1 MKKIIYYID
10 ESSSIR
16 ENDMSFELVVTRKI
30 QKAIL
35 AGRMNIGNSEYLNIQ
50 KKPGGWIK
58 TIEKKFPIFY
68 FLEDAQT
75 YLNAQQVLLK
85 KQMKAVKEHFLGTK
99 LDRYY
104 WHKWL

>member
-1 MKKIIYYID
+1 MNKIIYYID

-16 ENDMSFELVVTRKI
+16 ENDMSVELVVTRNI

-35 AGRMNIGNSEYLNIQ
+35 VGKMNIGNSEYLNIQ

-68 FLEDAQT
+68 SLEDAQA
-75 YLNAQQVLLK
+75 YLSAQQVVLN
-85 KQMKAVKEHFLGTK
+85 KQMRAMKENFLGTK

-104 WHKWL
+104 

>member
-16 ENDMSFELVVTRKI
+16 ENDMSVELVVTRKI
-30 QKAIL
+30 QKATL
-35 AGRMNIGNSEYLNIQ
+35 TGRMNIGNSEYLNIQ
-50 KKPGGWIK
+50 KKPGGWVE

-68 FLEDAQT
+68 SLEDAQA

-85 KQMKAVKEHFLGTK
+85 KQMKSVEEHFLGTK

-104 WHKWL
+104 